1 MTRVPTIALAASI
14 PSAASRRYI
23 HRLAR
28 PVTCIASTNTKRFA
42 TTTLHSFQQRCHIS
56 GKTGLK
62 ASESVSSSS
71 AILPGNTN
79 ARSISAIAQRL
90 PSEAETKTS
99 HRFREFELEN
109 RVFIVTGG
117 ARGLGLTLAE
127 ALVEAGGHVYCVDR
141 LPEPAPE
148 YYETEKR
155 VGQFGGSIHY
165 RQVDVQDAVGLDA
178 SVAEIA
184 NHHQR
189 LDGLIAAAGVQYV
202 SSALEYPSEKIG
214 EMMDINFGG
223 VYRSAVSCCRQMEK
237 YGCVGSIVLVGSMSA
252 FIANK
257 GLRTSVYNCSKAAV
271 VQLGRS
277 LAMEW
282 SSKGIRVN
290 VLCPGNI
297 VTPMVKKNFE
307 DEPHLKELWES
318 ENMMKRLSTPEEY
331 RGAALFMLS
340 DASSFMTGSSLIID
354 GGYTAW

>member
-1 MTRVPTIALAASI
+1 MARVSTLPTALF
-14 PSAASRRYI
+14 RQGN
-23 HRLAR
+23 RLVSPAI
-28 PVTCIASTNTKRFA
+28 CIAGISARKFTA
-42 TTTLHSFQQRCHIS
+42 TTF
-56 GKTGLK
+56 
-62 ASESVSSSS
+62 ASSEKGSSKVDVSPVFTASSNPTYS
-71 AILPGNTN
+71 PSNEITRG
-79 ARSISAIAQRL
+79 ISAIAQRL
-90 PSEAETKTS
+90 PSEDKAKPS
-99 HRFREFELEN
+99 HRLREFELDN

-127 ALVEAGGHVYCVDR
+127 AIVEAGGHVYCVDR
-141 LPEPAPE
+141 LAEPSPDFF
-148 YYETEKR
+148 ETQER

-165 RQVDVQDAVGLDA
+165 RQVDVQDAAGLDA
-178 SVAEIA
+178 SIAEIA
-184 NHHQR
+184 ARHQR
-189 LDGLIAAAGVQYV
+189 LDGLIAAAGVQHV
-202 SSALEYPSEKIG
+202 SSAVDYPSEKIG

-223 VYRSAVSCCRQMEK
+223 VYRSAVSTCRQMEK
-237 YGCVGSIVLVGSMSA
+237 YNCVGSIVLVGSMSA

-282 SSKGIRVN
+282 SEKGIRVN

-297 VTPMVKKNFE
+297 MTPMVQKNFE
-307 DEPHLKELWES
+307 DEPYLKELWES
-318 ENMMKRLSTPEEY
+318 ENMLKRLSTPEEY